1 MLIIGH
7 RGAKAET
14 KPNTIEAV
22 KHAIDSGVDMVEF
35 DVMTTQDDVPVLHHG
50 LRFSAWGRK
59 QLPEVLTYDLLKALR
74 PSTTRLDDVLDL
86 CIEKKVGMDIDIK
99 TRRVDA
105 IVNTVRGHCKTPDFI
120 DNFFFSSHMMRPLK
134 RIQKRWPEAHIAT
147 YSLNPFSWLVRK
159 YRLNL
164 FAVGFPKSQRILIQP
179 IAHKLGLRT
188 YTYSVNNHD
197 LAKKYKKY
205 GTWAI
210 ITNRPSRVIDVAK
223 PSMEKSSKKR

>member
-14 KPNTIEAV
+14 KPNTIQAV

-35 DVMTTQDDVPVLHHG
+35 DVMTTKDDIPVLHHG

-59 QLPEVLTYDLLKALR
+59 QLPEVLTYNLLKALR
-74 PSTTRLDDVLDL
+74 PNTARLDEVLDL
-86 CIEKKVGMDIDIK
+86 CVGKVGLDIDIK
-99 TRRVDA
+99 TRKVDA
-105 IVNTVRGHCKTPDFI
+105 IVNTVKDHYNQAGSIKD
-120 DNFFFSSHMMRPLK
+120 FFFSSHMVQPLK

-159 YRLNL
+159 HRLKL

-179 IAHKLGLRT
+179 LAHRLGLKT
-188 YTYSVNNHD
+188 YAYSINSHD
-197 LAKKYKKY
+197 LAKKYKDY

-223 PSMEKSSKKR
+223 PSLKRSTKKR